1 MDPNRREI
9 LVIEDNPDDFMLVR
23 RALQAQGT
31 PVVTHAETLQ
41 QELTFCAKHLPD
53 AVLLD
58 LHLPDSHG
66 LDTFH
71 HLHAAHPALP
81 IVVLTGLDDERL
93 GEGAITAGAQDWFRK
108 DDLHPRLLLR
118 VLNHATQR
126 QALLLA
132 LTASESRAQ
141 ASEALAKA
149 NETRARNDRM
159 AMESMLAIVAH
170 DLRAPLQGIGA
181 CIASLLVHG
190 EVATTGL
197 PLCEAIGNEAA
208 HLIDLTTNLIDV
220 DRIANGRMPW
230 QWNGADPSQ
239 AVREVATAL
248 TPWAA
253 ISGTRL
259 SVGAASAPIIHGD
272 GSACRRLITNLVSNA
287 IRHAR
292 ATTIQMSCTGDG
304 SSAEFVVL
312 DDGRGINPANKDR
325 LGRPFASSDE
335 AARGG
340 VGLGLAI
347 SLGIAAAHGGHIAIR
362 SRLGKGTQV
371 KATLR
376 DLENP
381 RPPQGAEQFQEL
393 DLA

>member
-1 MDPNRREI
+1 MDLNRREI
-9 LVIEDNPDDFMLVR
+9 LVIEDNPDDHLLVR

-31 PVVTHAETLQ
+31 PVVKHAETLQ
-41 QELTFCAKHLPD
+41 QALTLCTEHLPD

-66 LDTFH
+66 LDTFRL
-71 HLHAAHPALP
+71 LHAAHPALP
-81 IVVLTGLDDERL
+81 IVVLTGLDDESL
-93 GEGAITAGAQDWFRK
+93 GERAITAGAQDWFRK

-118 VLNHATQR
+118 VLNHAIQR

-149 NETRARNDRM
+149 NETRARNERM

-170 DLRAPLQGIGA
+170 DLRAPLQGIRA
-181 CIASLLVHG
+181 SIASLLDHG
-190 EVATTGL
+190 ELASTGL
-197 PLCEAIGNEAA
+197 PLCEAIGKEAD
-208 HLIDLTTNLIDV
+208 HLIDLATNLIDV

-230 QWNGADPSQ
+230 QWGGADPTQ
-239 AVREVATAL
+239 VVREVATAL

-253 ISGTRL
+253 ISGSRL
-259 SVGAASAPIIHGD
+259 SVGAASAPLIHGD
-272 GSACRRLITNLVSNA
+272 GSACRRLVTNLVGNA

-292 ATTIQMSCTGDG
+292 ATNILMSCTGDG
-304 SSAEFVVL
+304 SAAEFVVM
-312 DDGRGINPANKDR
+312 DDGRGIDPANKDR
-325 LGRPFASSDE
+325 LGRPFASTDE

-340 VGLGLAI
+340 VGLGLVI

-371 KATLR
+371 KAVLR
-376 DLENP
+376 DLEHP
-381 RPPQGAEQFQEL
+381 RPPHGAEQFQEL